1 MAGTLSSLG
10 GGGLELDSEAGRAA
24 RRGRARRGGLSARG
38 KGTGAPSRIQD
49 SNLPGTFG
57 TFGMPDPNCCILLS
71 LMVAGGGHADEL
83 SGPSTLLDLE
93 VTIATRLADQAL
105 QAAVTLAI
113 ASKLAEEKARD
124 ALFASNLAREKIVEA
139 ERRLFHAENRIIF
152 AKACEEATT
161 KYNMT
166 AEEEEKNQAALIV
179 AAQADGETD
188 FEYKSDLL
196 LAAEALWYAQL
207 EAAKRPS
214 PQIER
219 QMWQDHLF
227 LQERRVAVLHC
238 VHPRVGQHSS
248 MRILASE
255 ILHIIVQMADPFP
268 DALTAKSL
276 AVAVVAADP
285 SRAALDGPL
294 PASLSGVE
302 SAAPTRTSPPGD
314 WQAGHHAGPSAGGV
328 LLPPSAMGAPVG

>member
-1 MAGTLSSLG
+1 MCSIVAGTLSSLG

-71 LMVAGGGHADEL
+71 LMVAGGGRADEL
-83 SGPSTLLDLE
+83 SGPSTLLDLAF
-93 VTIATRLADQAL
+93 TIATRLADQAL
-105 QAAVTLAI
+105 QAAVTQAELAT
-113 ASKLAEEKARD
+113 EKTR
-124 ALFASNLAREKIVEA
+124 EA
-139 ERRLFHAENRIIF
+139 ERRLFHAENRTAL
-152 AKACEEATT
+152 AKACVKATEAFNT
-161 KYNMT
+161 T
-166 AEEEEKNQAALIV
+166 AEEEHQAALS
-179 AAQADGETD
+179 AAQADDETE
-188 FEYKSDLL
+188 FGYFQYKKSDQL

-207 EAAKRPS
+207 EAAKRVS
-214 PQIER
+214 PEIER
-219 QMWQDHLF
+219 QMRQDHMF

-302 SAAPTRTSPPGD
+302 SAAPKSPLGD
-314 WQAGHHAGPSAGGV
+314 GQAGHHAGPSAGGV

>member
-1 MAGTLSSLG
+1 
-10 GGGLELDSEAGRAA
+10 
-24 RRGRARRGGLSARG
+24 
-38 KGTGAPSRIQD
+38 
-49 SNLPGTFG
+49 
-57 TFGMPDPNCCILLS
+57 
-71 LMVAGGGHADEL
+71 
-83 SGPSTLLDLE
+83 
-93 VTIATRLADQAL
+93 
-105 QAAVTLAI
+105 
-113 ASKLAEEKARD
+113 
-124 ALFASNLAREKIVEA
+124 
-139 ERRLFHAENRIIF
+139 
-152 AKACEEATT
+152 
-161 KYNMT
+161 MT

-255 ILHIIVQMADPFP
+255 IIRIIVQMADPFP
-268 DALTAKSL
+268 DALTAKTL

-302 SAAPTRTSPPGD
+302 SAAPKSPLGD
-314 WQAGHHAGPSAGGV
+314 GQAGHHAGPSAGGV